1 MGKMKIKVHEAQG
14 VTYNPVLKDMYM
26 DESNGTLLAKFEMPS
41 DANACYSYIAAA
53 FYHKDGALAKYK
65 DNLVDCFIV
74 QSYVAVHMDS
84 NASIGAVNDYILEF
98 SKT

>member
-26 DESNGTLLAKFEMPS
+26 DESKGTLLAKFEMPS
-41 DANACYSYIAAA
+41 DANACYSYIVAAL
-53 FYHKDGALAKYK
+53 YHKDGALTEYQ
-65 DNLVDCFIV
+65 DSIIDCFII
-74 QSYVAVHMDS
+74 QTFVAVHTFRK
-84 NASIGAVNDYILEF
+84 AAIEAINDYILEF